1 MHNNTATSVNFCQYT
16 QQSETFQPNRKITK
30 VAAMSLTSSF
40 KCEDLN
46 SGCKIAVISPQR
58 YSFDSTII
66 IGMIYKK
73 KANKQRVEWEFNQQS
88 LHVLG
93 KGWGKREIGSV
104 TLCRCVVEK
113 KEKKELSLKVK
124 LLIYSSIYINNLT

>member
-73 KANKQRVEWEFNQQS
+73 KANKQRGMESNGS
-88 LHVLG
+88 LTNKACMCLG
-93 KGWGKREIGSV
+93 KAGERERLV
-104 TLCRCVVEK
+104 Q
-113 KEKKELSLKVK
+113 
-124 LLIYSSIYINNLT
+124 

>member
-1 MHNNTATSVNFCQYT
+1 MHNNTTTSVNFCQYT

-46 SGCKIAVISPQR
+46 SGCKIAVIFPQR

-66 IGMIYKK
+66 IGMIYQK
-73 KANKQRVEWEFNQQS
+73 KANKQRGME
-88 LHVLG
+88 
-93 KGWGKREIGSV
+93 
-104 TLCRCVVEK
+104 
-113 KEKKELSLKVK
+113 
-124 LLIYSSIYINNLT
+124 